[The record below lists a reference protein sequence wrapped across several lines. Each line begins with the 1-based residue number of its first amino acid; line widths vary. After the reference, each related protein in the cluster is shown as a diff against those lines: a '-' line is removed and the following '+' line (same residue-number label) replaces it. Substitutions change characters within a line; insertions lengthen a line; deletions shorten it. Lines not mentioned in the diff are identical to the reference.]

1 MGLYQRIL
9 APRLINWACA
19 RPLFAKGR
27 TMVCEGLH
35 GVVIEV
41 GFGAG
46 NNIDFYPTTVTK
58 VLAVEP
64 SATSNREAA
73 KRSAASQTPIE
84 HVGLDGQ
91 RLELGDASCDSALL
105 TFTLCTILDPRAALR
120 ELYRVVRPGGTLHFL
135 EHGLAPDPGVAR
147 WQRRFEPIEIVL
159 ADGCHLTRD
168 PVALVRD
175 AGFNITTLD
184 QRYAAGPKPWTYMT
198 LGVAARPSS
207 SPS

>member
-1 MGLYQRIL
+1 MGLYQRVL

-19 RPLFAKGR
+19 RPLFDKGR

-35 GVVIEV
+35 GIVIEV

-46 NNIDFYPTTVTK
+46 NNIDFYPKAVTK

-64 SATSNREAA
+64 SVISNREAA
-73 KRSAASQTPIE
+73 KRIARSQTPIE

-91 RLELGDASCDSALL
+91 RLALGDASCDSALI
-105 TFTLCTILDPRAALR
+105 TFTLCTIPDVPAALR
-120 ELYRVVRPGGTLHFL
+120 ELHRVLRPGGTLHFL
-135 EHGLAPDPGVAR
+135 EHGLAPDPGVMR
-147 WQRRFEPIEIVL
+147 WQRRLEPLEKVL

-168 PVALVRD
+168 PAALVKA
-175 AGFNITTLD
+175 AGFEITTLD

-198 LGVAARPSS
+198 FGVAERTPESS
-207 SPS
+207 S

>member
-1 MGLYQRIL
+1 MGLYQRVL
-9 APRLINWACA
+9 APRLVNWACA

-27 TMVCEGLH
+27 TIVCEGLH

-46 NNIDFYPTTVTK
+46 NNIDFYPEAVTK

-64 SATSNREAA
+64 SAVSNREAA
-73 KRSAASQTPIE
+73 KRIAASRTPIE

-91 RLELGDASCDSALL
+91 RLALDDASCDSALI
-105 TFTLCTILDPRAALR
+105 TFTLCTIADAPAALH
-120 ELYRVVRPGGTLHFL
+120 ELHRVLRPGGTLHFL
-135 EHGLAPDPGVAR
+135 EHGLAPDASVAR
-147 WQRRFEPIEIVL
+147 WQRRLEPLEKVL

-168 PVALVRD
+168 PVALVKT
-175 AGFNITTLD
+175 AGFAITTLD

-198 LGVAARPSS
+198 LGVAERITTSS
-207 SPS
+207 S

>member
-1 MGLYQRIL
+1 MGLYQRAI
-9 APRLINWACA
+9 APRLVNWACS

-27 TMVCEGLH
+27 TLVCEGLH
-35 GVVIEV
+35 GVVVEV

-46 NNIDFYPTTVTK
+46 NNIDFYPPAVTK

-64 SATSNREAA
+64 SVVSNREAA

-91 RLELGDASCDSALL
+91 RLALDDASCDCALV
-105 TFTLCTILDPRAALR
+105 TFTLCTIPDVSAALR
-120 ELYRVVRPGGTLHFL
+120 ELHRVLRPEGTLHFL
-135 EHGLAPDPGVAR
+135 EHGLAPDPVVVR
-147 WQRRFEPIEIVL
+147 WQRRFEPLEKVL

-168 PVALVRD
+168 PVALVKD
-175 AGFNITTLD
+175 AGFEITSLD

-198 LGVAARPSS
+198 LGVAERVAVT
-207 SPS
+207 SP